1 MFAESPF
8 SSAPLSSQ
16 GVSAGNV
23 NVSVTG
29 VEATGQL
36 GTATVIG
43 QAVVNVT
50 GVQAQGQLGTA
61 TVVAKAVVNVTGV
74 EATGQVDSVTVAI
87 VTPVEVSGVEATTT
101 LGNISLITN
110 NNISVT
116 GLEATTQL
124 GEEEVQADA
133 NTSVTG
139 VEASGQVGSVEV
151 TADANV
157 NVTGLEG
164 TTQLGSTT
172 VIEGVGV
179 FANVTGV
186 EGTTQLGTATVEA
199 GANVE
204 VTGVVGTTQLGEV
217 EIIGEAVVNVTGVE
231 ASALIPLGG
240 STFTAE
246 GDAQLSTAQFKFGLA
261 SLLLDGTDDFVVSDE
276 NIDLSSGDFTIDLW
290 IRPDNVTGYKGIWQ
304 SGTSTTEQSYL
315 LGNQVYWTVNPS
327 TIITSSVTVSA
338 GVWTMLSYERQGNT
352 HRLYKNGTLEATVST
367 GNKQDNGP
375 FSVGKNGFGDFD
387 GYIDEVRLSSVARY
401 AGSSFTEPTSSYA
414 VDNSTTAL
422 LHFDGTNGSTTIVN
436 ETSGG
441 VTVEADANV
450 DATGL
455 ETTGSVGSVTV
466 IEGEG
471 ILIDITG
478 FLLTASTN
486 DVLVWSDIDDGQ
498 TPGWVDIND
507 SQTNGWVDVND
518 AQSPNWTEIAA

>member
-1 MFAESPF
+1 MLFSESPF
-8 SSAPLSSQ
+8 SSTPFSAQ
-16 GVSAGNV
+16 GGAAGNV
-23 NVSVTG
+23 AVDVTG

-43 QAVVNVT
+43 KAVVNVT

-61 TVVAKAVVNVTGV
+61 TVVAEAVVNVTGV
-74 EATGQVDSVTVAI
+74 EATGQT
-87 VTPVEVSGVEATTT
+87 
-101 LGNISLITN
+101 
-110 NNISVT
+110 
-116 GLEATTQL
+116 
-124 GEEEVQADA
+124 
-133 NTSVTG
+133 
-139 VEASGQVGSVEV
+139 GSVEV

-164 TTQLGSTT
+164 TTQLGTTT
-172 VIEGVGV
+172 VEIGITVNVTGVEATGETGSV
-179 FANVTGV
+179 EIVGEAVVDVTGV
-186 EGTTQLGTATVEA
+186 EGTTQLGEEEVQADANVVVTGVFGTTQLGTATVIGE
-199 GANVE
+199 ANVE
-204 VTGVVGTTQLGEV
+204 VTGVEATGEV
-217 EIIGEAVVNVTGVE
+217 GDVEIQAKAVVNVTGVE

-422 LHFDGTNGSTTIVN
+422 LHFDGANGSTTIVN

-450 DATGL
+450 DTTGL
-455 ETTGSVGSVTV
+455 EATGTAGTVTV
-466 IEGEG
+466 IEGRG
-471 ILIDITG
+471 VLVDITG
-478 FLLTASTN
+478 FLLTASTSK
-486 DVLVWSDIDDGQ
+486 VLVWSDIDDGQ

-507 SQTNGWVDVND
+507 SQTNSWSDVNE